1 MWGRVRALLVA
12 AEKVAQVSQ
21 LVRDGRRRALQDG
34 VELLVSLEE
43 DDLPSLYAIAREVV
57 RAHDEAAE
65 AAAAE
70 EEADDNAPARP
81 AQPPPR
87 SAPARSSTVWWQQLG
102 DDDDDDDGR
111 AGVRA
116 LESWIATKHL
126 GRARLCLLKGQVNEA
141 ISALE
146 QLRTDFIMF
155 ARSAAP

>member
-1 MWGRVRALLVA
+1 M
-12 AEKVAQVSQ
+12 VS
-21 LVRDGRRRALQDG
+21 A
-34 VELLVSLEE
+34 
-43 DDLPSLYAIAREVV
+43 
-57 RAHDEAAE
+57 
-65 AAAAE
+65 
-70 EEADDNAPARP
+70 
-81 AQPPPR
+81 
-87 SAPARSSTVWWQQLG
+87 ARSVSGYVVVWG
-102 DDDDDDDGR
+102 DLATRGR

>member
-1 MWGRVRALLVA
+1 MSYRGTNPNPNPHPHPNPNPHPHPNPNPNPNPN
-12 AEKVAQVSQ
+12 Q
-21 LVRDGRRRALQDG
+21 
-34 VELLVSLEE
+34 VSLEE

-87 SAPARSSTVWWQQLG
+87 AAPPRSSTVWWQQLG
-102 DDDDDDDGR
+102 DDDEDDDGR

-116 LESWIATKHL
+116 LESWVATKHL

>member
-1 MWGRVRALLVA
+1 M
-12 AEKVAQVSQ
+12 
-21 LVRDGRRRALQDG
+21 
-34 VELLVSLEE
+34 
-43 DDLPSLYAIAREVV
+43 

-87 SAPARSSTVWWQQLG
+87 PAPPRSTVWWQQLH
-102 DDDDDDDGR
+102 DDDDDDDDAR

-116 LESWIATKHL
+116 IESWIATKHL